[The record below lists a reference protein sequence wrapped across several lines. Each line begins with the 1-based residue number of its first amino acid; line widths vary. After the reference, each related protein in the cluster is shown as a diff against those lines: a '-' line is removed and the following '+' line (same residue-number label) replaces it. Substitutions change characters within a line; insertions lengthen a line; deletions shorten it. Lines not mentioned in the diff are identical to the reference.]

1 MEEKSVVLQIVDDLL
16 DLSRKSFNDK
26 LLKHKDQGYKR
37 IGIDLSDKPYLNSES
52 IGVLAY
58 NYVVLHDMGVE
69 IFFVNPAAKVIQV
82 LQSTGLDRV
91 IKIEY
96 TKPE

>member
-1 MEEKSVVLQIVDDLL
+1 MGEKTAIFQFVDDIL
-16 DLSRKSFNDK
+16 DLSRKSFSDK
-26 LLKHKDQGYKR
+26 LLQLRDQGHNR

-58 NYVVLHDMGVE
+58 NYVVLHDLGVE
-69 IFFVNPAAKVIQV
+69 IFFMNPAPKVIQI
-82 LQSTGLDRV
+82 LRSTGLDRV

-96 TKPE
+96 TKPK